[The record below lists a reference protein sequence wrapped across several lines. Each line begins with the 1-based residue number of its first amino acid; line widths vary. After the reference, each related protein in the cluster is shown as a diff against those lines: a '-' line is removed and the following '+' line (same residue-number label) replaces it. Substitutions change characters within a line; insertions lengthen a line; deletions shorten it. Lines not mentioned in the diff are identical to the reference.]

1 MLANITTESY
11 PVEFYPA
18 KSSLK
23 RNTCVLKKFQFFAG
37 ESCGTR
43 FYEDFKNHNKNLLQ
57 VEYHHKIFDQNL
69 IHGIN

>member
-23 RNTCVLKKFQFFAG
+23 RNTCVLKKFQF
-37 ESCGTR
+37 
-43 FYEDFKNHNKNLLQ
+43 LLEKAVVQ
-57 VEYHHKIFDQNL
+57 DSMKTLKI
-69 IHGIN
+69 IIKIYYK